1 MAMTEGAMSL
11 VFCPLLCFFLLFCA
25 AHLFG
30 LLVQNFPVKPGGR
43 FVKESF
49 WPIHF

>member
-11 VFCPLLCFFLLFCA
+11 VFCPLPCFFLFCA

-30 LLVQNFPVKPGGR
+30 SLVQNFPVKPGGR
-43 FVKESF
+43 LVKESF
-49 WPIHF
+49 WSIHF